1 MALRVRSCALSD
13 VGIARDNNEDAF
25 LVDEVSGLYLV
36 ADGMG
41 GHASGEVASRLC
53 CENVFRVM
61 RTARQ
66 SPDFQFPFE
75 IEERRSFEENA
86 LANAIKVANA
96 KIFEASA
103 EVAEYRGM
111 GTTCV
116 SVLED
121 PDRMIVAHV
130 GDSRCYRLRNGKLEQ
145 VTRDHSL
152 LNHYIHERGM
162 TYEEASKLTESNV
175 ILRAV
180 GLKEYV
186 EVDLTV
192 HPKQVGDLYLLCSD
206 GLNDQV
212 PDDVIEQVLSSCNG
226 DLQAAAERMVQLA
239 NGHGGLDNCTVL
251 MVEVVDAP
259 EEGKPAGS
267 RGGVKGG
274 RLGDAPPPPTTT
286 GARRSAAPRPSA
298 AARMAAAARALSTG
312 SGERGVDD
320 DPSWPGTVRE
330 EMPGA
335 AGGAGAAGAAPG
347 AAPGGGARPSGGALP
362 SIIIDLEAEDTDSSA
377 TMPMSR
383 EAVKAALDK
392 VRARDAAAPPPAP
405 GSAAA
410 AAAAAPSPSPS
421 PSPSSAGFMGGAAAP
436 AAGSS
441 SALQAATAAPAPA
454 AAAPP
459 GSVAPEAPGATA
471 AASPPAVGLR
481 AAAPARRTPA

>member
-1 MALRVRSCALSD
+1 
-13 VGIARDNNEDAF
+13 
-25 LVDEVSGLYLV
+25 
-36 ADGMG
+36 
-41 GHASGEVASRLC
+41 
-53 CENVFRVM
+53 
-61 RTARQ
+61 
-66 SPDFQFPFE
+66 
-75 IEERRSFEENA
+75 
-86 LANAIKVANA
+86 
-96 KIFEASA
+96 
-103 EVAEYRGM
+103 
-111 GTTCV
+111 
-116 SVLED
+116 
-121 PDRMIVAHV
+121 
-130 GDSRCYRLRNGKLEQ
+130 
-145 VTRDHSL
+145 
-152 LNHYIHERGM
+152 
-162 TYEEASKLTESNV
+162 
-175 ILRAV
+175 
-180 GLKEYV
+180 
-186 EVDLTV
+186 
-192 HPKQVGDLYLLCSD
+192 
-206 GLNDQV
+206 
-212 PDDVIEQVLSSCNG
+212 
-226 DLQAAAERMVQLA
+226 
-239 NGHGGLDNCTVL
+239 
-251 MVEVVDAP
+251 
-259 EEGKPAGS
+259 
-267 RGGVKGG
+267 
-274 RLGDAPPPPTTT
+274 
-286 GARRSAAPRPSA
+286 
-298 AARMAAAARALSTG
+298 MAAAARALSTG

-481 AAAPARRTPA
+481 AAAPARRTPAQGTVPAERSSDRAPRSVRAAAALQAAGTIIEGRPQPVRADTGAGAAPRRRSGAMPAATGAGARAVAGAGTGAAAGAGTAGAGERAAPPLVSTEVDTVRMKSLGETPAATPQTGGAANPEDAKQKRTTLPGIGIDKKGFVEGDADTPPGGVPVRPTER